1 MPKRRSILYRKS
13 GNEYGRV
20 YIAYSHYTIP
30 SPGPSTIPT
39 HGFVSGK
46 YVAVESLSTTNSCS
60 FSPKERAR
68 HVVRLEMRATDMQVE
83 LAPARAK
90 VLLLENNSAL
100 HWVPRGRGLSPN
112 MRFSFLLIT
121 I

>member
-1 MPKRRSILYRKS
+1 MNTGARR
-13 GNEYGRV
+13 RV

-68 HVVRLEMRATDMQVE
+68 HVLRLEMTGTVMQVG
-83 LAPARAK
+83 LATARAK
-90 VLLLENNSAL
+90 VMLLENDSAP

-112 MRFSFLLIT
+112 LRFSFC
-121 I
+121 